1 MKQATVIGLGQ
12 MGTTLAQLL
21 LDSGY
26 RVTVW
31 NRTAAKAD
39 ALVAQGAVLAPSAL
53 AAVSASPVVIVCVHD
68 YAATHEILGSDG
80 IAAAFEGKLLL
91 QLTTGGVQE
100 ARDSDAWTREHGG
113 AYLDGAIQTAPAHMG
128 KPDTPILV
136 SGTEATY
143 RGHESLLRIFGG
155 ALTYLGDDPGAANA
169 MDMATLSYVYG
180 TTIGFTHG
188 ARIAETEGFGVDK
201 YGALV
206 AQIAPSFAGF
216 LKYEGDVIHSGDF
229 TVSQS
234 PLKISTEATARIAK
248 AARDSGI
255 NDEIPSFVAGLFE
268 RAQKAGYGDEEIA
281 ALIKLLR

>member
-12 MGTTLAQLL
+12 MGATLAQLL

-39 ALVAQGAVLAPSAL
+39 ALVAQGAVLASSAL

-68 YAATHEILGSDG
+68 YAATHEILGNDE

-100 ARDSDAWTREHGG
+100 ARDSDAWVREHGG

-136 SGTEATY
+136 SGTEAAY
-143 RGHESLLRIFGG
+143 RGHEHLLRIFGG
-155 ALTYLGDDPGAANA
+155 ALTYLGDDPGAANT

-180 TTIGFTHG
+180 TTIGFIHG
-188 ARIAETEGFGVDK
+188 ARIAETEGFGADK

-206 AQIAPSFAGF
+206 AGIAPSFAGF
-216 LKYEGDVIHSGDF
+216 LKYEGEVIHSGDF

-234 PLKISTEATARIAK
+234 PLKISTEATQRIAK

-281 ALIKLLR
+281 ALIKILR